1 MFGEVV
7 GALCSPRGTT
17 SAPKRL
23 SSNSNISTSAE
34 SEEAVTSV
42 SFPRWFVKVVKVWCL
57 GFEVR
62 YHHSSLE
69 IAGNM
74 TLQLS
79 DRWKQPS
86 NQPKIWLKVQYLFV
100 VITGFINS

>member
-7 GALCSPRGTT
+7 GALCSQRDTT

-34 SEEAVTSV
+34 SEEAAPLLRSLR
-42 SFPRWFVKVVKVWCL
+42 FGVW
-57 GFEVR
+57 EVR
-62 YHHSSLE
+62 YHHLSLE

-74 TLQLS
+74 PSQLS
-79 DRWKQPS
+79 EKMETT
-86 NQPKIWLKVQYLFV
+86 LKSRALKYLLV
-100 VITGFINS
+100 AITRGYQFIT